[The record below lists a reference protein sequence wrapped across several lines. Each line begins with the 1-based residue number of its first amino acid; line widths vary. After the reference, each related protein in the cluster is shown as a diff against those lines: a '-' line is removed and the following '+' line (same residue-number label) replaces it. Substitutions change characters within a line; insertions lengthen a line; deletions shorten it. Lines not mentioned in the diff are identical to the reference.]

1 LSAAC
6 SSTAA
11 DGAAALAGI
20 ATDSFDTARDIYATT
35 IEAVDVGITGLP
47 GAEVLALSI
56 VAGLVVLFVITRVP
70 IIHRLLWRAEHQ
82 VEEGIQTHP
91 GEYMSMTT
99 DFVRV
104 TTILVGFAIA
114 LLAIHGLMDMSELM

>member
-1 LSAAC
+1 M
-6 SSTAA
+6 
-11 DGAAALAGI
+11 
-20 ATDSFDTARDIYATT
+20 
-35 IEAVDVGITGLP
+35 
-47 GAEVLALSI
+47 
-56 VAGLVVLFVITRVP
+56 ITRVP

-82 VEEGIQTHP
+82 VEKGIQTHP

-114 LLAIHGLMDMSELM
+114 IALLAIHGLMDMSELM